1 MRAKYKC
8 YNLDVQILKLKTK
21 FIGCNDSV
29 EFINKLVNKRE
40 HRPVEIIHCEG
51 KRDKGLKRK
60 KEQILRKLF
69 NNMKE
74 FTSV

>member
-8 YNLDVQILKLKTK
+8 YNLKVQIPKLKTK

-29 EFINKLVNKRE
+29 EFINKLVNERE
-40 HRPVEIIHCEG
+40 HRPVEIIHSEG

-60 KEQILRKLF
+60 KNRYSGTCSII
-69 NNMKE
+69 
-74 FTSV
+74 